1 MSAASMTPTPSQVS
15 VASPELLD
23 AVAQVVVKSDT
34 QKYWISMNI
43 GIIVVVLMSLTIA
56 TYRAVATW
64 NHTGSDKSD
73 NNEVPAVAT
82 ANLAISVIL
91 LLATLAL
98 IGFSIFKL
106 TPAQRE
112 ASAKNTTSKL
122 LSNMR
127 VNQ

>member
-15 VASPELLD
+15 IASPELLN

-64 NHTGSDKSD
+64 NHTAGDKSD

-106 TPAQRE
+106 SPAQRE

>member
-1 MSAASMTPTPSQVS
+1 
-15 VASPELLD
+15 
-23 AVAQVVVKSDT
+23 
-34 QKYWISMNI
+34 MNI
-43 GIIVVVLMSLTIA
+43 GIIVVVLMSLTIS

-64 NHTGSDKSD
+64 NHTAGDKSE
-73 NNEVPAVAT
+73 NNEIPAVAT